1 MNWKAVGYCTITCQT
16 HSRNCV
22 KIGETSRL
30 SPARWPL
37 LGGER
42 EVGEREEEGE
52 EEGGGDDGRR
62 GGGEKGG
69 GGGRREG
76 ERYITSNCY
85 NTGVV
90 MP

>member
-37 LGGER
+37 LGRREAGE
-42 EVGEREEEGE
+42 E
-52 EEGGGDDGRR
+52 EEGGGGIERER
-62 GGGEKGG
+62 QKK
-69 GGGRREG
+69 RRE
-76 ERYITSNCY
+76 RYMYIY
-85 NTGVV
+85 K
-90 MP
+90 

>member
-1 MNWKAVGYCTITCQT
+1 M
-16 HSRNCV
+16 

-69 GGGRREG
+69 GGGRREEEG
-76 ERYITSNCY
+76 GGGRERGILQVTV
-85 NTGVV
+85 TIPG
-90 MP
+90 